1 MPDHAHPRHRTWLA
15 WRSLATA
22 AALLATTAA
31 MAQTPVAPQRKT
43 AAEAPE
49 QPRSALDAPLFYQ
62 LLIGEIEL
70 RNGEAGNAYAVLLDA
85 ARRTRDESLFKRSVE
100 VALQA
105 RAGEQALAAARAW
118 RQTLPQSLESLRY
131 ELQLLAA
138 LNRSAE
144 VAEPLK
150 LLLARTPEAER
161 APLIAGL
168 PRLFQRMSD
177 KRQAAVIVDELLQ
190 PYTQTTQALATRTA
204 ARVAS
209 GRAWWLAGDVP
220 RALAQAER
228 AEAEDPSAN
237 GPVLLALDLLSTSP
251 EAEKLVL
258 RHLQQQGADVAVQ
271 LAYVRALSAGQR
283 YVDAIAQLKLVT
295 HNKPELAAPWLSLGA
310 LQLELRQPRDAES
323 SLQRFLAARAAD
335 TSANP
340 PASVADDAEDED
352 SSRGND
358 GGLTQAWLMLAQA
371 ADQRG
376 DARAANAW
384 LDKIDNPQRALEVQT
399 RRATLL
405 ARQGKLRDA
414 RLLVQRVP
422 ERRPEDAR
430 AKLLAES
437 QVLREVKRWSDAHA
451 VLVTASE
458 RYPGDADL
466 LYEQAMMAEKL
477 LRIDEMERVL
487 RKVIEL
493 KPDHHH
499 AYNALGYSLADRSQR
514 LPEAQG
520 LIKKA
525 LELAPGDPF
534 ITDSLGWVEFRLG
547 NRDEAVRLLRQ
558 AYASRPDPEIAAHLG
573 EVLWAT
579 GARDEARRIWR
590 EARDRDAVN
599 EVLRETLSRLQV
611 KL

>member
-1 MPDHAHPRHRTWLA
+1 MPSHISRTGGALA
-15 WRSLATA
+15 LAG
-22 AALLATTAA
+22 LLAA
-31 MAQTPVAPQRKT
+31 MALVQGAAAQPAAVDAPPTKVENSR
-43 AAEAPE
+43 
-49 QPRSALDAPLFYQ
+49 LDAPLFYQ

-85 ARRTRDESLFKRSVE
+85 ARRTRDESLFKRSVD

-105 RAGEQALAAARAW
+105 RAGDQAHAAARAW
-118 RQTLPQSLESLRY
+118 RQALPQSLEALRY

-144 VAEPLK
+144 VAEPMK
-150 LLLARTPEAER
+150 LLLERTPEAER
-161 APLIAGL
+161 AALISTL
-168 PRLFQRMSD
+168 PRLVQRMSD
-177 KRQAAVIVDELLQ
+177 KRQAAVQIEELLQ
-190 PYTQTTQALATRTA
+190 PYMKVSQPLATRTA
-204 ARVAS
+204 ARVAT
-209 GRAWWLAGDVP
+209 GRAWWLATDAP
-220 RALAQAER
+220 RALIEAER
-228 AEAEDPSAN
+228 AAAEDPSAAA
-237 GPVLLALDLLSTSP
+237 PVLLALDLLNTAP
-251 EAEKLVL
+251 GAEALVTK
-258 RHLQQQGADVAVQ
+258 HLQAPGPDLAVQ
-271 LAYVRALSAGQR
+271 LAYVRALSAAQR

-295 HNKPELAAPWLSLGA
+295 RNKPELAAPWLNLGA
-310 LQLELRQPRDAES
+310 LQLELRQTREAET
-323 SLQRFLAARAAD
+323 SLQRFLALRTAANAGAIVS
-335 TSANP
+335 T
-340 PASVADDAEDED
+340 DDDDDDED
-352 SSRGND
+352 SSRSND
-358 GGLTQAWLMLAQA
+358 GGQTQALLMLAQA

-376 DARAANAW
+376 DAKAANAW
-384 LDKIDNPQRALEVQT
+384 LDKVDNPQRALEVQT
-399 RRATLL
+399 RRAMLL

-414 RLLVQRVP
+414 RLLVQQVP

-430 AKLLAES
+430 AKLMAES
-437 QVLREVKRWSDAHA
+437 QVLREVKRWNDAHA
-451 VLVTASE
+451 VLVSASE

-499 AYNALGYSLADRSQR
+499 AYNALGYSLADRSLR
-514 LPEAQG
+514 LPEAQS

-547 NRDEAVRLLRQ
+547 NREEAVRLLRL
-558 AYASRPDPEIAAHLG
+558 AYASRPDTEIGAHLG
-573 EVLWAT
+573 EVLWAQ

-590 EARDRDAVN
+590 EGRERDAAN
-599 EVLRETLSRLQV
+599 EVLRETLTRLQV